1 MLLNAVYYME
11 FSPRYHHTADML
23 QTEQHLIEA
32 AKQNPEH
39 FGPLY
44 DKYYKQIF
52 GYVYQRMDCKDSAF
66 DLTSQVFLK
75 ALTNIEKYEYKGVP
89 FASWLY
95 RIAHSEVMQSFR
107 TKKNLRTINA
117 DISDLRNICE
127 EVEQEYMEEYKSI
140 LMTVIKNLPE
150 DDVQL
155 IELRFF
161 EKRAFKEIAEILSL
175 TETNAKVKLYRILE
189 KVKKTL
195 TKNNK
200 HGN

>member
-1 MLLNAVYYME
+1 
-11 FSPRYHHTADML
+11 
-23 QTEQHLIEA
+23 
-32 AKQNPEH
+32 
-39 FGPLY
+39 
-44 DKYYKQIF
+44 
-52 GYVYQRMDCKDSAF
+52 
-66 DLTSQVFLK
+66 VFLK

>member
-1 MLLNAVYYME
+1 MLLDAVHME

-23 QTEQHLIEA
+23 LSEQTIIEA
-32 AKQNPEH
+32 AKQNPEN

-52 GYVYQRMDCKDSAF
+52 GYVYQRMDCKDTAF
-66 DLTSQVFLK
+66 DLTAQVFLK

-95 RIAHSEVMQSFR
+95 RIAHSEVMQLFR
-107 TKKNLRTINA
+107 NQKHLRTINA
-117 DISDLRNICE
+117 DISDLRHICE
-127 EVEQEYMEEYKSI
+127 EAEEEYMEQYKGI
-140 LMTVIKNLPE
+140 LMNVIKNLPE
-150 DDVQL
+150 DELQL

-161 EKRAFKEIAEILSL
+161 EKRAFKEIAEILNL

-189 KVKKTL
+189 RVKKTL
-195 TKNNK
+195 TKTSK
-200 HGN
+200 

>member
-175 TETNAKVKLYRILE
+175 TETNTKVKLYRILE

-195 TKNNK
+195 TKKNK